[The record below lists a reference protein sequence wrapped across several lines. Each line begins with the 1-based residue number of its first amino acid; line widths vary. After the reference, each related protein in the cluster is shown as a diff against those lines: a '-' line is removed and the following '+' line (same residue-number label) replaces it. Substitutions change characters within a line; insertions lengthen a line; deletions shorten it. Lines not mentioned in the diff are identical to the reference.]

1 MMVFTATGRP
11 PSEEEPCPL
20 IETRANIYDG
30 DDFDVIEKDVV
41 DTSRIIRGGGGGSG
55 RPGKRKG
62 PKSAEA
68 LLNDKTDLAGMKERF
83 AQLSIVSDVVTV
95 NAGADANEEY
105 DDEYDDTYDD
115 NAMGEREPDLDEVC
129 D

>member
-1 MMVFTATGRP
+1 M
-11 PSEEEPCPL
+11 
-20 IETRANIYDG
+20 
-30 DDFDVIEKDVV
+30 IEKDVV
-41 DTSRIIRGGGGGSG
+41 DTSRVIRGGGG
-55 RPGKRKG
+55 RRKG
-62 PKSAEA
+62 FPKNAEA

-95 NAGADANEEY
+95 NADGDANEEY

-129 D
+129 DITI

>member
-1 MMVFTATGRP
+1 M
-11 PSEEEPCPL
+11 
-20 IETRANIYDG
+20 
-30 DDFDVIEKDVV
+30 IEKDVV
-41 DTSRIIRGGGGGSG
+41 DTSRVIRGGG
-55 RPGKRKG
+55 PGKGRKG

-95 NAGADANEEY
+95 NPGGADGDANEEY

-129 D
+129 HIILTITI